1 MTHKIYWAERGLRY
15 LYEVVTAELFMYTF
29 CMIFMRQDPRFTD
42 AIWIAGIFLLSY
54 LIRDFA
60 PNHILLT
67 VGHLVLAGLLVILPG
82 TVWIR
87 TVTGIYDIG
96 YLLPCAVAYAKR
108 GSGLTDMSEPWPS
121 ILAGIFVYFASIGME
136 LPVLSNLSYIAVAL
150 LMAIY
155 MMIRYIQGLKRYIS
169 QTTEVSEQS
178 IRDIAF
184 INGRVVLFLAVLVLL
199 LMGACRFLD
208 LSGFVNVLAR
218 AFAKVVQTV
227 FGAIM
232 VIWVFVLTLLTKGG
246 TAATS
251 LDYQDT
257 LNEYYQNSVKGYD
270 VFTLILKVFVVLL
283 LIFFLVRI
291 LLQVIRFL
299 LKPRS
304 YADDVIELIAEEPNQ
319 YKERITNRRIM
330 HRLTAEEQA
339 RKIYKKSILRYKDV
353 ITLNKRMTC
362 EDIRQEI
369 TKTEVGNVEGISAI
383 YEQIRYGAGEVDNY
397 VIREMKA
404 ASGQNKRVNKKENK
418 KGVVQNEPEEKDDR
432 IMGSHHST
440 CSGCCGTVSYTGDK
454 KSEK

>member
-15 LYEVVTAELFMYTF
+15 LYEVVAAELFMYTF
-29 CMIFMRQDPRFTD
+29 CMIFMRQDPRFVD

-136 LPVLSNLSYIAVAL
+136 LPVLSSLSYIAVVL
-150 LMAIY
+150 LMTIY

-246 TAATS
+246 PAATS

-291 LLQVIRFL
+291 LLKVIRFL

-369 TKTEVGNVEGISAI
+369 TETEVGNVEGISAI

-418 KGVVQNEPEEKDDR
+418 KGVVQK
-432 IMGSHHST
+432 
-440 CSGCCGTVSYTGDK
+440 
-454 KSEK
+454 

>member
-29 CMIFMRQDPRFTD
+29 CMIFMRQDPRFVD

-246 TAATS
+246 PAATS

-369 TKTEVGNVEGISAI
+369 TETEVGNVEGISAI

-404 ASGQNKRVNKKENK
+404 ASVQNKRVNKK
-418 KGVVQNEPEEKDDR
+418 
-432 IMGSHHST
+432 
-440 CSGCCGTVSYTGDK
+440 
-454 KSEK
+454 

>member
-15 LYEVVTAELFMYTF
+15 LYEVVAAELFMYTF
-29 CMIFMRQDPRFTD
+29 CMIFMRQDPRFVD

-136 LPVLSNLSYIAVAL
+136 LPVLSSLSYIAVVL
-150 LMAIY
+150 LMTIY

-246 TAATS
+246 PAATS

-369 TKTEVGNVEGISAI
+369 TETEVGNVEGISAI

-418 KGVVQNEPEEKDDR
+418 KTEK
-432 IMGSHHST
+432 IH
-440 CSGCCGTVSYTGDK
+440 
-454 KSEK
+454 

>member
-29 CMIFMRQDPRFTD
+29 CMIFMRQDPRFVD

-155 MMIRYIQGLKRYIS
+155 MIIRYIQGLKRYIS

-208 LSGFVNVLAR
+208 LSGFVTVLAR

-246 TAATS
+246 PAATS

-270 VFTLILKVFVVLL
+270 VFTLILKVVVVLL

-291 LLQVIRFL
+291 LLKVIRFL

-304 YADDVIELIAEEPNQ
+304 YADDVIEFIAEEPNQ
-319 YKERITNRRIM
+319 HKERITNSRIM
-330 HRLTAEEQA
+330 HRLTAEERA

-369 TKTEVGNVEGISAI
+369 TETEVGNVEGISAI

-418 KGVVQNEPEEKDDR
+418 KGVVQK
-432 IMGSHHST
+432 
-440 CSGCCGTVSYTGDK
+440 
-454 KSEK
+454 

>member
-121 ILAGIFVYFASIGME
+121 ILAGIIIYFASIGMK
-136 LPVLSNLSYIAVAL
+136 LSVLSNLSYIAVAL

-227 FGAIM
+227 FCAIM

-246 TAATS
+246 PAATS

-369 TKTEVGNVEGISAI
+369 TETEVGNVEGISAI

-418 KGVVQNEPEEKDDR
+418 KGVVQK
-432 IMGSHHST
+432 
-440 CSGCCGTVSYTGDK
+440 
-454 KSEK
+454 

>member
-15 LYEVVTAELFMYTF
+15 LYEVVAAELFMYTF

-67 VGHLVLAGLLVILPG
+67 VGHLVLAGLLVISPG

-246 TAATS
+246 PAATS

-369 TKTEVGNVEGISAI
+369 TETEVGNVEGISAI

-418 KGVVQNEPEEKDDR
+418 KGVVQK
-432 IMGSHHST
+432 
-440 CSGCCGTVSYTGDK
+440 
-454 KSEK
+454 

>member
-29 CMIFMRQDPRFTD
+29 CMIFMRQDPRFVD

-208 LSGFVNVLAR
+208 LSRFVNVLAR

-246 TAATS
+246 PAATS

-369 TKTEVGNVEGISAI
+369 TETEVGNVEGISAI

-404 ASGQNKRVNKKENK
+404 ASVQNKRVNKKENK
-418 KGVVQNEPEEKDDR
+418 KGVVQK
-432 IMGSHHST
+432 
-440 CSGCCGTVSYTGDK
+440 
-454 KSEK
+454 

>member
-29 CMIFMRQDPRFTD
+29 CMIFMRQDPRFVD

-155 MMIRYIQGLKRYIS
+155 MIIRYIQGLKRYIS

-246 TAATS
+246 PAATS

-299 LKPRS
+299 LTPRS

-369 TKTEVGNVEGISAI
+369 TETEVGNVEGISAI

-418 KGVVQNEPEEKDDR
+418 KGVVQK
-432 IMGSHHST
+432 
-440 CSGCCGTVSYTGDK
+440 
-454 KSEK
+454 

>member
-15 LYEVVTAELFMYTF
+15 LYEVVAAELFMYTF
-29 CMIFMRQDPRFTD
+29 CMIFMRQDPRFVD

-136 LPVLSNLSYIAVAL
+136 LPVLSSLSYIAVVL
-150 LMAIY
+150 LMTIY

-246 TAATS
+246 PAATS

-257 LNEYYQNSVKGYD
+257 LNEYYQNSVKGND

-369 TKTEVGNVEGISAI
+369 TETEVGNVEGISAI

-418 KGVVQNEPEEKDDR
+418 KGVVQK
-432 IMGSHHST
+432 
-440 CSGCCGTVSYTGDK
+440 
-454 KSEK
+454 

>member
-29 CMIFMRQDPRFTD
+29 CMIFMRQDPRFVD

-208 LSGFVNVLAR
+208 LSGFVNVLVR

-246 TAATS
+246 PAATS

-369 TKTEVGNVEGISAI
+369 TETEVGNVEGISAI

-404 ASGQNKRVNKKENK
+404 ASVQNKRVNKKENK
-418 KGVVQNEPEEKDDR
+418 KGVVQK
-432 IMGSHHST
+432 
-440 CSGCCGTVSYTGDK
+440 
-454 KSEK
+454 

>member
-29 CMIFMRQDPRFTD
+29 CMIFMRQDPRFVD

-67 VGHLVLAGLLVILPG
+67 VGHLVLAGLLFILPG
-82 TVWIR
+82 TAWIR

-108 GSGLTDMSEPWPS
+108 GSRLTDMSEPWPS
-121 ILAGIFVYFASIGME
+121 ILAGIIVYFASIGME

-155 MMIRYIQGLKRYIS
+155 MMIRYIQGLERYIS

-246 TAATS
+246 PAATD
-251 LDYQDT
+251 LDYQNT

-270 VFTLILKVFVVLL
+270 VFTLILKVVVVLL

-291 LLQVIRFL
+291 LLKVIRFL

-304 YADDVIELIAEEPNQ
+304 YADDVIEFIAEEPNQ
-319 YKERITNRRIM
+319 HKERITNSRIM
-330 HRLTAEEQA
+330 HRLTAEERA

-369 TKTEVGNVEGISAI
+369 TETEVGNVEGISAI

-418 KGVVQNEPEEKDDR
+418 KGVVQK
-432 IMGSHHST
+432 
-440 CSGCCGTVSYTGDK
+440 
-454 KSEK
+454 

>member
-319 YKERITNRRIM
+319 YKERITDRRIM

-418 KGVVQNEPEEKDDR
+418 KGVVQK
-432 IMGSHHST
+432 
-440 CSGCCGTVSYTGDK
+440 
-454 KSEK
+454 

>member
-29 CMIFMRQDPRFTD
+29 CMIFMRQDPRFVD

-246 TAATS
+246 PAATS

-353 ITLNKRMTC
+353 ITLNKWMTC

-369 TKTEVGNVEGISAI
+369 TETEVGNVEGISAI

-404 ASGQNKRVNKKENK
+404 ASVQNKRVNKKENK
-418 KGVVQNEPEEKDDR
+418 KGVVQK
-432 IMGSHHST
+432 
-440 CSGCCGTVSYTGDK
+440 
-454 KSEK
+454 

>member
-29 CMIFMRQDPRFTD
+29 CMIFMRQDPRFVD

-155 MMIRYIQGLKRYIS
+155 MIIRYIQGLKRYIS

-246 TAATS
+246 PAATS

-270 VFTLILKVFVVLL
+270 VFTLILKVVVVLL

-291 LLQVIRFL
+291 LLKVIRFL

-304 YADDVIELIAEEPNQ
+304 YADDVIEFIAEEPNQ
-319 YKERITNRRIM
+319 HKERITNSRIM
-330 HRLTAEEQA
+330 HRLTAEERA

-369 TKTEVGNVEGISAI
+369 TETEVGNVEGISAI

-418 KGVVQNEPEEKDDR
+418 KGVVQK
-432 IMGSHHST
+432 
-440 CSGCCGTVSYTGDK
+440 
-454 KSEK
+454 

>member
-15 LYEVVTAELFMYTF
+15 LYEVVTAELSMYTF
-29 CMIFMRQDPRFTD
+29 CMIFMRQDPRFVD

-246 TAATS
+246 PAATS

-369 TKTEVGNVEGISAI
+369 TETEVGNVEGISAI

-404 ASGQNKRVNKKENK
+404 ASVQNKRVNKKENK
-418 KGVVQNEPEEKDDR
+418 KGVVQK
-432 IMGSHHST
+432 
-440 CSGCCGTVSYTGDK
+440 
-454 KSEK
+454 

>member
-199 LMGACRFLD
+199 LMGACRFFD

-246 TAATS
+246 PAATS

-418 KGVVQNEPEEKDDR
+418 KGVVQK
-432 IMGSHHST
+432 
-440 CSGCCGTVSYTGDK
+440 
-454 KSEK
+454 

>member
-29 CMIFMRQDPRFTD
+29 CMIFMRQDPRFVD

-232 VIWVFVLTLLTKGG
+232 VIWVFVLTLLTKGEP
-246 TAATS
+246 AATS

-369 TKTEVGNVEGISAI
+369 TETEVGNVEGISAI

-404 ASGQNKRVNKKENK
+404 ASVQNKRVNKKENK
-418 KGVVQNEPEEKDDR
+418 KGVVQK
-432 IMGSHHST
+432 
-440 CSGCCGTVSYTGDK
+440 
-454 KSEK
+454 

>member
-29 CMIFMRQDPRFTD
+29 CMIFMRQDPRFVD

-108 GSGLTDMSEPWPS
+108 GSGLTNMSEPWPS

-155 MMIRYIQGLKRYIS
+155 MIIRYIQGLKRYIS

-246 TAATS
+246 PAATS

-369 TKTEVGNVEGISAI
+369 TETEVGNVEGISAI

-418 KGVVQNEPEEKDDR
+418 KGVVQK
-432 IMGSHHST
+432 
-440 CSGCCGTVSYTGDK
+440 
-454 KSEK
+454 

>member
-29 CMIFMRQDPRFTD
+29 CMIFMRQDPRFVD

-246 TAATS
+246 PAATS

-270 VFTLILKVFVVLL
+270 VFTLILKVVVVLL

-291 LLQVIRFL
+291 LLKVIRFL

-304 YADDVIELIAEEPNQ
+304 YADDVIEFIAEEPNQ
-319 YKERITNRRIM
+319 HKERITNSRIM
-330 HRLTAEEQA
+330 HRLTAEERA

-369 TKTEVGNVEGISAI
+369 TETEVGNVEGISAI

-418 KGVVQNEPEEKDDR
+418 KGVVQK
-432 IMGSHHST
+432 
-440 CSGCCGTVSYTGDK
+440 
-454 KSEK
+454 

>member
-29 CMIFMRQDPRFTD
+29 CMIFMRQDPRFVD

-246 TAATS
+246 PAATS

-369 TKTEVGNVEGISAI
+369 TETEVGNVEGISAI

-404 ASGQNKRVNKKENK
+404 ASVQNKRVNKKENK
-418 KGVVQNEPEEKDDR
+418 KEVVQK
-432 IMGSHHST
+432 
-440 CSGCCGTVSYTGDK
+440 
-454 KSEK
+454 

>member
-29 CMIFMRQDPRFTD
+29 CMIFMRQDPRFVD

-67 VGHLVLAGLLVILPG
+67 IGHLVLAGLLVILPG

-246 TAATS
+246 PAATS

-369 TKTEVGNVEGISAI
+369 TETEVGNVEGISAI

-404 ASGQNKRVNKKENK
+404 ASVQNKRVNKKENK
-418 KGVVQNEPEEKDDR
+418 KGVVQK
-432 IMGSHHST
+432 
-440 CSGCCGTVSYTGDK
+440 
-454 KSEK
+454 

>member
-29 CMIFMRQDPRFTD
+29 CMIFMRQDPRFVD

-87 TVTGIYDIG
+87 MVTGIYDIG

-227 FGAIM
+227 FGTIM

-246 TAATS
+246 PAATS

-369 TKTEVGNVEGISAI
+369 TETEVGNVEGISAI

-404 ASGQNKRVNKKENK
+404 ASVQNKRVNKKENK
-418 KGVVQNEPEEKDDR
+418 KGVVQK
-432 IMGSHHST
+432 
-440 CSGCCGTVSYTGDK
+440 
-454 KSEK
+454 

>member
-67 VGHLVLAGLLVILPG
+67 VGHLVLTGLLVILPG

-246 TAATS
+246 PAATS

-418 KGVVQNEPEEKDDR
+418 KGVVQK
-432 IMGSHHST
+432 
-440 CSGCCGTVSYTGDK
+440 
-454 KSEK
+454 

>member
-199 LMGACRFLD
+199 LMGVCRFLD

-246 TAATS
+246 PAATS

-418 KGVVQNEPEEKDDR
+418 KGVVQK
-432 IMGSHHST
+432 
-440 CSGCCGTVSYTGDK
+440 
-454 KSEK
+454 

>member
-29 CMIFMRQDPRFTD
+29 CMIFMRQDPRFVD

-121 ILAGIFVYFASIGME
+121 ILAGIFVYFASIGMK

-169 QTTEVSEQS
+169 QITEVSEQS

-304 YADDVIELIAEEPNQ
+304 YADDVIELIAEEPDQ

-369 TKTEVGNVEGISAI
+369 TETEVGNVEGISAI

-418 KGVVQNEPEEKDDR
+418 KGVVQK
-432 IMGSHHST
+432 
-440 CSGCCGTVSYTGDK
+440 
-454 KSEK
+454 

>member
-15 LYEVVTAELFMYTF
+15 LYEVVTAELFLYTF

-184 INGRVVLFLAVLVLL
+184 INGRVVLVLAVLVLL

-246 TAATS
+246 PAATS

-319 YKERITNRRIM
+319 YKESITNRRIM

-404 ASGQNKRVNKKENK
+404 ASGQNKRVNKKENH
-418 KGVVQNEPEEKDDR
+418 KGVVQK
-432 IMGSHHST
+432 
-440 CSGCCGTVSYTGDK
+440 
-454 KSEK
+454 

>member
-67 VGHLVLAGLLVILPG
+67 VGHLVLAGLLVISPG

-246 TAATS
+246 PAATS

-404 ASGQNKRVNKKENK
+404 ASGQNRRVNKKENK
-418 KGVVQNEPEEKDDR
+418 KGVVQK
-432 IMGSHHST
+432 
-440 CSGCCGTVSYTGDK
+440 
-454 KSEK
+454 

>member
-29 CMIFMRQDPRFTD
+29 CMIFMRQDPRFVD

-54 LIRDFA
+54 LIRNFA

-246 TAATS
+246 PAATS

-418 KGVVQNEPEEKDDR
+418 KGVVQK
-432 IMGSHHST
+432 
-440 CSGCCGTVSYTGDK
+440 
-454 KSEK
+454 

>member
-29 CMIFMRQDPRFTD
+29 CMIFMRQDPRFVD

-155 MMIRYIQGLKRYIS
+155 MIIRYIQGLKRYIS

-246 TAATS
+246 PAATS

-339 RKIYKKSILRYKDV
+339 RKIYKKSILQYKDV

-369 TKTEVGNVEGISAI
+369 TETEVGNVEGISAI

-418 KGVVQNEPEEKDDR
+418 KGVVQK
-432 IMGSHHST
+432 
-440 CSGCCGTVSYTGDK
+440 
-454 KSEK
+454 

>member
-29 CMIFMRQDPRFTD
+29 CMIFMRQDPRFVD

-246 TAATS
+246 PAATS

-299 LKPRS
+299 LKTRS

-369 TKTEVGNVEGISAI
+369 TETEVGNVEGISAI

-418 KGVVQNEPEEKDDR
+418 KGVVQK
-432 IMGSHHST
+432 
-440 CSGCCGTVSYTGDK
+440 
-454 KSEK
+454 

>member
-29 CMIFMRQDPRFTD
+29 CMIFMRQDPRFVN

-108 GSGLTDMSEPWPS
+108 GSRLTDMSEPWPS
-121 ILAGIFVYFASIGME
+121 ILAGIIVYFASIGME

-208 LSGFVNVLAR
+208 LSGFVTVLAR

-246 TAATS
+246 PAATS

-270 VFTLILKVFVVLL
+270 VFTLILKVVVVLL

-291 LLQVIRFL
+291 LLKVIRFL

-304 YADDVIELIAEEPNQ
+304 YADDVIEFIAEEPNQ
-319 YKERITNRRIM
+319 HKERITNSRIM
-330 HRLTAEEQA
+330 HRLTAEERA

-369 TKTEVGNVEGISAI
+369 TETEVGNVEGISAI

-418 KGVVQNEPEEKDDR
+418 KGVVQK
-432 IMGSHHST
+432 
-440 CSGCCGTVSYTGDK
+440 
-454 KSEK
+454 

>member
-67 VGHLVLAGLLVILPG
+67 VGHLVLAGLLVISPG

-246 TAATS
+246 PAATS

-369 TKTEVGNVEGISAI
+369 TETEVGNVEGISAI

-404 ASGQNKRVNKKENK
+404 ASVQNKRVNNKENK
-418 KGVVQNEPEEKDDR
+418 KGVVQK
-432 IMGSHHST
+432 
-440 CSGCCGTVSYTGDK
+440 
-454 KSEK
+454 

>member
-1 MTHKIYWAERGLRY
+1 
-15 LYEVVTAELFMYTF
+15 
-29 CMIFMRQDPRFTD
+29 MIFMRQDPRFVD

-136 LPVLSNLSYIAVAL
+136 LPVLSSLSYIAVVL
-150 LMAIY
+150 LMTIY

-246 TAATS
+246 PAATS

-383 YEQIRYGAGEVDNY
+383 YEQIRYGAEEVDNY

-418 KGVVQNEPEEKDDR
+418 KGVVQK
-432 IMGSHHST
+432 
-440 CSGCCGTVSYTGDK
+440 
-454 KSEK
+454 

>member
-29 CMIFMRQDPRFTD
+29 CMIFMRQDPRFVD

-150 LMAIY
+150 LMALY

-246 TAATS
+246 PAATS

-369 TKTEVGNVEGISAI
+369 TETEVGNVEGISAI

-404 ASGQNKRVNKKENK
+404 ASVQNKRVNKKENK
-418 KGVVQNEPEEKDDR
+418 KGVVQK
-432 IMGSHHST
+432 
-440 CSGCCGTVSYTGDK
+440 
-454 KSEK
+454 

>member
-29 CMIFMRQDPRFTD
+29 CMIFMRQDPRFVD

-121 ILAGIFVYFASIGME
+121 ILAGIFVYFASIGMK

-246 TAATS
+246 PAATS

-304 YADDVIELIAEEPNQ
+304 YADDVIELISEEPDQ
-319 YKERITNRRIM
+319 YKERITDRRIM
-330 HRLTAEEQA
+330 HRLTAEERA
-339 RKIYKKSILRYKDV
+339 RKIYKKSILRYKDA

-369 TKTEVGNVEGISAI
+369 TETEDGNVEGISAI

-418 KGVVQNEPEEKDDR
+418 KGVVQK
-432 IMGSHHST
+432 
-440 CSGCCGTVSYTGDK
+440 
-454 KSEK
+454 

>member
-29 CMIFMRQDPRFTD
+29 CMIFMRQDPRFVD

-67 VGHLVLAGLLVILPG
+67 VGHLVLAGLLFILPG

-108 GSGLTDMSEPWPS
+108 GSRLTDMSEPWPS
-121 ILAGIFVYFASIGME
+121 ILAGIIVYFASIGME

-155 MMIRYIQGLKRYIS
+155 MMIRYIQGLERYIS

-246 TAATS
+246 PAATD
-251 LDYQDT
+251 LDYQNT

-291 LLQVIRFL
+291 LLKVIRFL

-304 YADDVIELIAEEPNQ
+304 YADDVIEFIAEEPNQ
-319 YKERITNRRIM
+319 HKERITNSRIM
-330 HRLTAEEQA
+330 HRLTAEERA

-369 TKTEVGNVEGISAI
+369 TETEVGNVEGISAI

-418 KGVVQNEPEEKDDR
+418 KGVVQK
-432 IMGSHHST
+432 
-440 CSGCCGTVSYTGDK
+440 
-454 KSEK
+454 

>member
-15 LYEVVTAELFMYTF
+15 LYEVVAAELFMYTF
-29 CMIFMRQDPRFTD
+29 CMIFMRQDPWFTD

-67 VGHLVLAGLLVILPG
+67 IGHLVLAGLLVILPG

-87 TVTGIYDIG
+87 MVTGIYDIG

-108 GSGLTDMSEPWPS
+108 GSRLTDMSEPWPS
-121 ILAGIFVYFASIGME
+121 ILAGIIVYFASIGMK
-136 LPVLSNLSYIAVAL
+136 LSVLSNLSYIAVAL

-178 IRDIAF
+178 IRDIAV

-246 TAATS
+246 SAATD

-257 LNEYYQNSVKGYD
+257 LNEYYQNSVKGYN

-304 YADDVIELIAEEPNQ
+304 HADDVIELIAEEPRQ
-319 YKERITNRRIM
+319 YKERITDRRIM
-330 HRLTAEEQA
+330 HRLTAEERA

-369 TKTEVGNVEGISAI
+369 TETEVGNVEGISAI
-383 YEQIRYGAGEVDNY
+383 YEQIRYGAGEVDNH

-404 ASGQNKRVNKKENK
+404 ASGQNKRVNE
-418 KGVVQNEPEEKDDR
+418 KGK
-432 IMGSHHST
+432 
-440 CSGCCGTVSYTGDK
+440 
-454 KSEK
+454 

>member
-246 TAATS
+246 PAATS

-404 ASGQNKRVNKKENK
+404 ASVQNKRVNKKENK
-418 KGVVQNEPEEKDDR
+418 KGVVQK
-432 IMGSHHST
+432 
-440 CSGCCGTVSYTGDK
+440 
-454 KSEK
+454 